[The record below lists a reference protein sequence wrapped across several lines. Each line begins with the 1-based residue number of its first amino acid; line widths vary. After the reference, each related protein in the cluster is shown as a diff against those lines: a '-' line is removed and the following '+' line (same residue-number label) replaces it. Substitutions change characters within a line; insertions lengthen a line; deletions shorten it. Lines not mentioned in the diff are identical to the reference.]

1 MGKYE
6 LTLQIYV
13 DFKWQDVGL
22 VKIESKTDSLGYK
35 APSYFEYNFNYLDKY
50 SEHLFKQ
57 NNHAVSL
64 NYPLSFELFQSSYW
78 SAFLLDIIPSGAA
91 RDFWLKKLNLPDG
104 PTADIQLLQNGSFNP
119 PGNIRIKPEQSLQ
132 FESHHGF
139 TQQDIIEN
147 STDFIEYAESM
158 GAVVAGASGA
168 QGVSPKLLMV
178 QDTNNYWHAD
188 LSLADH
194 NIKKHWLIKFSR
206 HQKKIDQLILELEY
220 KYHLIAKKLGLNV
233 YGDYQ
238 FKENTLFIPRFD
250 RHIEGEKIFHY
261 GLESFTS
268 ALNVA
273 DFSTLHKADDFLT
286 LINKFSTQAK
296 HDIKE
301 YLLRDF
307 ANICLGNTDNHG
319 RNFAFLKT
327 DKTITLSPLY
337 DFAPMKLDPAMIPRA
352 TKWSHE
358 SGHIPNFKALSQQLE
373 LINFTKKE
381 IHTFFKDCLLRLENL
396 PTYLNQ
402 QKIDQR
408 IQNRITAKFDPFMQ
422 TLNDWI
428 KHET

>member
-6 LTLQIYV
+6 LPLQIYV
-13 DFKWQDVGL
+13 DFNWQDVGL
-22 VKIESKTDSLGYK
+22 VKIDSKTDSLGFK
-35 APSYFEYNFNYLDKY
+35 SPSSFEYNFTYLDKY
-50 SEHLFKQ
+50 SEHLFKH

-64 NYPLSFELFQSSYW
+64 NFPLSFELFQSSNW

-91 RDFWLKKLNLPDG
+91 REFWLKKLNLRDG
-104 PTADIQLLQNGSFNP
+104 PTADIQLLKNGSFNP
-119 PGNIRIKPEQSLQ
+119 PGNIRIKPEQNPQ
-132 FESHHGF
+132 TEGHHGF
-139 TQQDIIEN
+139 TQKDIVEN

-178 QDTNNYWHAD
+178 QDSNNYWHAD
-188 LSLADH
+188 LSLDDQD
-194 NIKKHWLIKFSR
+194 IKKHWLVKFSR

-233 YGDYQ
+233 YGDYEY
-238 FKENTLFIPRFD
+238 KEHTLFIPRFD
-250 RHIEGEKIFHY
+250 RYIEGKKIFHY

-268 ALNVA
+268 ALNIA
-273 DFSTLHKADDFLT
+273 DFAVSHKAEDFLT

-296 HDIKE
+296 PDIKE

-319 RNFAFLKT
+319 RNFAFLKI

-337 DFAPMKLDPAMIPRA
+337 DFAPMKLDPTIIPRA
-352 TKWSHE
+352 TKWTHE
-358 SGHIPNFKALSQQLE
+358 SGHIPNFEILDQQLE
-373 LINFTKKE
+373 MFNFTKTE
-381 IHTFFKDCLLRLENL
+381 IHDFFKDCLLRLENL

-402 QKIDQR
+402 QNIDQR
-408 IQNRITAKFDPFMQ
+408 IQGRITAKYDPFMKAI
-422 TLNDWI
+422 NDWL
-428 KHET
+428 KNET